1 MKGSD
6 PSSPQL
12 HIYVG
17 YKYSILKK
25 KTMEKQT
32 STSVRTNSHSLKYQ
46 VFYIDI
52 QFKQRAKKRLC
63 LGKGE
68 WNQSDHLQ
76 GLFVTGTV
84 KL

>member
-1 MKGSD
+1 
-6 PSSPQL
+6 
-12 HIYVG
+12 
-17 YKYSILKK
+17 
-25 KTMEKQT
+25 MEKQT

-84 KL
+84 RLNLNINKYIV